1 MAENLKNIATAKAK
15 SLKTSP
21 QKANI
26 VLKSIRGKKAENAIN
41 ILSFS
46 RKRISNEILKVLKS
60 AIANAENN
68 HQLDI
73 DKLFVKEATLF
84 RKTMVLKRFRPR
96 ARGRSGKLLKPF
108 SSIKILVQEMNLDDK
123 NNKINQENN
132 SKQINQANINKETIQ
147 DSKIKDTNQTN
158 TNKEINKDVKSKE
171 TDQNKKTEVLTKD
184 VNKNTKKIGEK
195 NGTKD

>member
-73 DKLFVKEATLF
+73 DKLYVKEASVG
-84 RKTMVLKRFRPR
+84 KSMVMKRFRPR
-96 ARGRSGKLLKPF
+96 ARGRSGKILKPF
-108 SSIKILVQEMNLDDK
+108 SRVRILVEEKQDK
-123 NNKINQENN
+123 KSKLNVEPKTNNKPNED
-132 SKQINQANINKETIQ
+132 NK
-147 DSKIKDTNQTN
+147 
-158 TNKEINKDVKSKE
+158 
-171 TDQNKKTEVLTKD
+171 
-184 VNKNTKKIGEK
+184 
-195 NGTKD
+195 